1 MSFNIQQI
9 FDVIWANSSIKQTK
23 TWQGLVW
30 FLMYY
35 SRRTKMLM
43 LRTNVNDLGVLFS
56 EFRSKKMQKFHYKK
70 SGTIWVLV
78 IKTNKVNVLV
88 FRQNWVSTFENTS
101 SVSLGGLVILEKV
114 LNKNLKIWKTF

>member
-1 MSFNIQQI
+1 MLTILAF
-9 FDVIWANSSIKQTK
+9 
-23 TWQGLVW
+23 
-30 FLMYY
+30 Y
-35 SRRTKMLM
+35 SRSLEVKKCKNFILK
-43 LRTNVNDLGVLFS
+43 NLG
-56 EFRSKKMQKFHYKK
+56 
-70 SGTIWVLV
+70 WVLV

>member
-1 MSFNIQQI
+1 
-9 FDVIWANSSIKQTK
+9 
-23 TWQGLVW
+23 
-30 FLMYY
+30 
-35 SRRTKMLM
+35 MLM
-43 LRTNVNDLGVLFS
+43 LSTNVNDLGVLFS
-56 EFRSKKMQKFHYKK
+56 EFRSKKIQKLDNKK